1 MNRNV
6 NEKEIIKGLKFL
18 EIKINGRRRAI
29 SISKIKKISLIIK
42 NWVLKGNRA
51 LDDGLNPHLNGDIFS
66 LFKLVFLEIIKLIK
80 NKMEDKI
87 NKKMMNQIIFMIIYI
102 NLFKC
107 FNWKLNVIIFILYKY
122 ISIN

>member
-1 MNRNV
+1 M
-6 NEKEIIKGLKFL
+6 
-18 EIKINGRRRAI
+18 
-29 SISKIKKISLIIK
+29 
-42 NWVLKGNRA
+42 
-51 LDDGLNPHLNGDIFS
+51 DIFS